1 MKISFAFC
9 AISVSSS
16 LIAAH
21 EDVLTSRQ
29 MHLRKLEDAY
39 TDTVTDDMAEG
50 K

>member
-1 MKISFAFC
+1 MKINVAFC
-9 AISVSSS
+9 AISLSSS
-16 LIAAH
+16 VIAAH

-39 TDTVTDDMAEG
+39 TDTVTEDVAVG